1 MLGGPGEA
9 VTAWS
14 RAIPRAMVRRCC
26 LPAPG
31 SSRRQTLTPKSCAL
45 RVFGT
50 PSCDSSA
57 LALSIVMPEDPPPVA
72 TRPSFCS
79 TCWPRWCC
87 GRPRE
92 SGSECGRRP
101 CPARRRAANRPHPSP
116 VGRRS
121 SQHPLPGV
129 PGLRPRRAVSAV
141 AALGG
146 DQRSRPGGDRS
157 RRADPRVRQRGQPPP
172 AEIRSR
178 IRARCAVPARQELIR
193 TRRQRPRRGSSPGVD
208 ASFHTPAAFGTSQRL
223 SGSTFV

>member
-14 RAIPRAMVRRCC
+14 RAMVRRCC

-57 LALSIVMPEDPPPVA
+57 LALSIVMSEDPPPVA

-129 PGLRPRRAVSAV
+129 PGLRPRRAVSVPSPPWAGINGV
-141 AALGG
+141 AQEVTAH
-146 DQRSRPGGDRS
+146 
-157 RRADPRVRQRGQPPP
+157 A
-172 AEIRSR
+172 AR
-178 IRARCAVPARQELIR
+178 IRGSASAVSHLPRKFGAAYGPGARC
-193 TRRQRPRRGSSPGVD
+193 QRVKS
-208 ASFHTPAAFGTSQRL
+208 
-223 SGSTFV
+223 

>member
-1 MLGGPGEA
+1 M
-9 VTAWS
+9 TAWS
-14 RAIPRAMVRRCC
+14 RAMVRRCC

-101 CPARRRAANRPHPSP
+101 CPARRPCRQPPSP
-116 VGRRS
+116 
-121 SQHPLPGV
+121 QPGWA
-129 PGLRPRRAVSAV
+129 PQQSTSATWRAGLAPAPRGLSAV

-178 IRARCAVPARQELIR
+178 VRARCAVPARQELIR
-193 TRRQRPRRGSSPGVD
+193 TRRQRPRR
-208 ASFHTPAAFGTSQRL
+208 
-223 SGSTFV
+223 

>member
-14 RAIPRAMVRRCC
+14 RAMVRRCC

-146 DQRSRPGGDRS
+146 DQRSRPGGDRLTS
-157 RRADPRVRQRGQPPP
+157 RGSAGPP
-172 AEIRSR
+172 ARSATSR
-178 IRARCAVPARQELIR
+178 GNSEPR
-193 TRRQRPRRGSSPGVD
+193 TGPVRGASASRVD
-208 ASFHTPAAFGTSQRL
+208 PDSPAAPATRIIPRG
-223 SGSTFV
+223 

>member
-14 RAIPRAMVRRCC
+14 RAMVRRCC

-31 SSRRQTLTPKSCAL
+31 SSRRQTLTPKSCVL
-45 RVFGT
+45 RVVRHTQLRQQRARVVHRHVGGPAAGRNQT
-50 PSCDSSA
+50 VVLLYLLAAVVLRPPAGIRLGMWETTLPSS
-57 LALSIVMPEDPPPVA
+57 PP
-72 TRPSFCS
+72 
-79 TCWPRWCC
+79 
-87 GRPRE
+87 
-92 SGSECGRRP
+92 RRQP
-101 CPARRRAANRPHPSP
+101 PSP
-116 VGRRS
+116 QPGWAPQQSTSATWRAGLAPAPRS
-121 SQHPLPGV
+121 L
-129 PGLRPRRAVSAV
+129 SAV

-178 IRARCAVPARQELIR
+178 VRARCAVPARQELIR

>member
-14 RAIPRAMVRRCC
+14 RAMVRRCC

-45 RVFGT
+45 RVDSAHPAAT
-50 PSCDSSA
+50 AARSRCPSSCRRTRRRSQPDRRSA
-57 LALSIVMPEDPPPVA
+57 LPA
-72 TRPSFCS
+72 
-79 TCWPRWCC
+79 
-87 GRPRE
+87 GRGGAAAAR
-92 SGSECGRRP
+92 GN
-101 CPARRRAANRPHPSP
+101 PARNVGDDLAQLAARAANRPHPSP

-178 IRARCAVPARQELIR
+178 VRAWCAVPARQELIR
-193 TRRQRPRRGSSPGVD
+193 TRRQRPRR
-208 ASFHTPAAFGTSQRL
+208 
-223 SGSTFV
+223 